1 MKLQHDWLELLD
13 YKIDKKISDK
23 VCTQFPAVITNV
35 DDLEA
40 NQMVNVKPLIMRL
53 YEDGILDTPEV
64 FACPVVYPS
73 GGGGALTFPYAEG
86 DTVWV
91 EVSQRSLSE
100 WLYTS
105 GEPIPSK
112 DYNNFNLNDAVV
124 TGGIHTAVSNL
135 TPNPTD
141 VELKF
146 LGMSI
151 KLLADKTIEIVA
163 PEGNIT
169 VNNMV
174 IDKEGNINTPGT
186 ITATG
191 EITSGSVT
199 LTGHTHPYLDVD
211 TAAGTVPTPIP
222 SVTDPG
228 TG

>member
-151 KLLADKTIEIVA
+151 KLLADKTIEIDGDGGDVTIN
-163 PEGNIT
+163 GVKIT
-169 VNNMV
+169 S
-174 IDKEGNINTPGT
+174 DGT
-186 ITATG
+186 ITGVKSLTATD
-191 EITSGSVT
+191 EVT
-199 LTGHTHPYLDVD
+199 AGGVGLTTHGHPYTWTDP
-211 TAAGTVPTPIP
+211 AGAGT
-222 SVTDPG
+222 TDPG